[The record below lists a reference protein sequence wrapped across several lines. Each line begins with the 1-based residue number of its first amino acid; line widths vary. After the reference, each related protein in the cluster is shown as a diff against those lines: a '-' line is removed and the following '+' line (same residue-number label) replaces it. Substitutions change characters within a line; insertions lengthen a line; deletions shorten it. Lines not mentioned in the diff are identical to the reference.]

1 MPIFQLPGL
10 IRRWSF
16 VLELRLEGSL
26 KMLVCYSERSEES
39 RPFPFTPFRVRVT
52 GLIFSGVIIRNM
64 ILDFLEQEYG
74 EKIATES

>member
-16 VLELRLEGSL
+16 VLELRLKGSL
-26 KMLVCYSERSEES
+26 KMLVCYSESFASCYSERSEES

-52 GLIFSGVIIRNM
+52 
-64 ILDFLEQEYG
+64 
-74 EKIATES
+74 